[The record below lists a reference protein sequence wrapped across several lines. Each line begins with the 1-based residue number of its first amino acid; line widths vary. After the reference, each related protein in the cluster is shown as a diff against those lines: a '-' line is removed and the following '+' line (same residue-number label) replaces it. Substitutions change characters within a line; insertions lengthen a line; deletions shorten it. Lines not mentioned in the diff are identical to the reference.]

1 MAKPSYRKS
10 NLHPTLK
17 GENLSPTTQRLRN
30 TPPSCVQRIRCVLN
44 GKTLTWN
51 NEVCGEFLGVMSEV
65 KMTTFLTIT
74 KVAWKYPE
82 GQKQP
87 HHIFQ

>member
-1 MAKPSYRKS
+1 M
-10 NLHPTLK
+10 
-17 GENLSPTTQRLRN
+17 
-30 TPPSCVQRIRCVLN
+30 PPSCVQRIRCILN

-74 KVAWKYPE
+74 KAAWKYPE

-87 HHIFQ
+87 HHIFQRGGVEVSITAVEPWGPGQGL